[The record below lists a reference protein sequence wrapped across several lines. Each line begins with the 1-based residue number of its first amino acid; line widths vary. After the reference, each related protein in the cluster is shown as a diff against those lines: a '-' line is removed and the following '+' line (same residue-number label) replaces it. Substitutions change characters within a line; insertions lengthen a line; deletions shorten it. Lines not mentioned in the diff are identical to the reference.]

1 MCLPG
6 WPRPA
11 EPAGSRTLLPP
22 APDRP
27 DVTGFTLPS
36 PGLGTSGND
45 EFERCAE
52 TVAAALE
59 TGYRHVDTAQMYDN
73 EAAVGAGIDRASV
86 PREEVV
92 LATKVHPDN
101 LSYEAVVRTA
111 RESLE
116 RLGVDRVDLLYVHWP
131 ISAYDPDET
140 LRAFQELVDDGVTD
154 HVGVSNFD
162 RELFE
167 GAADRLDAPIVANQV
182 ECHPLLPQD
191 DLRAL
196 AREHGHH
203 LVAYSPLGGGE
214 ILDDPLLS
222 EIAAEHDTTTAAVCL
237 AWAFAKDN
245 VVPIPKGE
253 GDHVRANYE
262 ARDLELSEDALARI
276 DDYDERLRVVDPE
289 PAPWN
294 Q

>member
-6 WPRPA
+6 WPWPA
-11 EPAGSRTLLPP
+11 PTAGSRTLLPS

-52 TVAAALE
+52 TVATALE

-140 LRAFQELVDDGVTD
+140 LRAFQALVDEGVTD

-167 GAADRLDAPIVANQV
+167 AAADRLDAPVVANQV

-262 ARDLELSEDALARI
+262 AQSLELSEDALARI

>member
-1 MCLPG
+1 MT
-6 WPRPA
+6 A
-11 EPAGSRTLLPP
+11 
-22 APDRP
+22 
-27 DVTGFTLPS
+27 FTLPS

-52 TVAAALE
+52 TVATALDA
-59 TGYRHVDTAQMYDN
+59 GYRHVDTAQMYDN
-73 EAAVGAGIDRASV
+73 EAAVGAGIERADV

-92 LATKVHPDN
+92 VATKIHPDN
-101 LSYEAVVRTA
+101 LSYEATRRTA
-111 RESLE
+111 RESLD
-116 RLGVDRVDLLYVHWP
+116 RLGLDRVDLLYVHWP
-131 ISAYDPDET
+131 ISAYDPAET
-140 LRAFQELVDDGVTD
+140 LPAFQELVDEGVTD
-154 HVGVSNFD
+154 HVAVSNFD

-167 GAADRLDAPIVANQV
+167 TAADRLDAPIVANQV

-196 AREHGHH
+196 ARDHGHH
-203 LVAYSPLGGGE
+203 LVAYSPLAGGE

-222 EIAAEHDTTTAAVCL
+222 EIATEHDTTTAAVCL
-237 AWAFAKDN
+237 AWAASKDS

-262 ARDLELSEDALARI
+262 ARSLELSDDALARI
-276 DDYDERLRVVDPE
+276 DGYDERLRVVDPA

-294 Q
+294 E